1 LCLAGLP
8 IAKRL
13 RWKNCLGSSVT
24 RKDVVPRI
32 AQHLG
37 KVFDLELKEASRA
50 ELWEKLQEAELP
62 VAASA

>member
-1 LCLAGLP
+1 MQATSLEKL
-8 IAKRL
+8 
-13 RWKNCLGSSVT
+13 LGSSVT

-37 KVFDLELKEASRA
+37 KVFALELKEASRA
-50 ELWEKLQEAELP
+50 ELLEKLQEAELP